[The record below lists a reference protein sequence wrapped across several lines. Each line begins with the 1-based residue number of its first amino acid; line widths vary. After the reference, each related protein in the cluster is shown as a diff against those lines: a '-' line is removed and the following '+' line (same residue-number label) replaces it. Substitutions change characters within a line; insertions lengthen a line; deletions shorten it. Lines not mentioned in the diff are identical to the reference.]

1 MSFAE
6 RFPRITP
13 EALAEP
19 RLRIGTNFRAP
30 RAV

>member
-13 EALAEP
+13 AALAEL
-19 RLRIGTNFRAP
+19 RSRIGTEFRAP